1 MRRSGAPSLLVS
13 LFVLCGILLSACGGS
28 TPSTSSSSGGG
39 SAPAPKTVTL
49 VTDIGGLND
58 QSFNQSANIGYTKA
72 QNQFNFR
79 RQVIETKS
87 ENDYVSNL
95 TRAAQTSDL
104 VIGVGFLMATA
115 MDQVAKANPTKSF
128 ALIDACPADAKGN
141 CDPLSNVAPLYFKE
155 QQAGCLAGVVAG
167 EMEVLGKSKVSKLLG
182 SNTIG
187 AVGGQSIPPVDHYIA
202 GYQFCA
208 KKVDPSVTVKV
219 NYSQSFDNTAK
230 CQDIANN
237 QIDTAKADIIFQVA
251 GGCGVGALQAAKA
264 KGVYSIGV
272 DSDQS
277 HVNDSVI
284 TSAVKRVDQAVYL
297 TIKNFQGGKFSN
309 NPPAFD
315 LTNDGVGYAP
325 LSSQVPAEI
334 KTTVDKYAQDIKSGA
349 LVVPDTVQK

>member
-1 MRRSGAPSLLVS
+1 MRRSGIPSLLVS
-13 LFVLCGILLSACGGS
+13 LLVLCGVLLSACGGS
-28 TPSTSSSSGGG
+28 TPSTSTGGG
-39 SAPAPKTVTL
+39 NSTSSAPKSVTL

-58 QSFNQSANIGYTKA
+58 QSFNQSAAVGYTKA
-72 QNQFNFR
+72 MNELKFR
-79 RQVIETKS
+79 RQVIESKS
-87 ENDYVSNL
+87 QNDYVGNL

-128 ALIDACPADAKGN
+128 ALIDACPSDAKGN
-141 CDPLSNVAPLYFKE
+141 CDPLKNVAPLYFKE

-167 EMEVLGKSKVSKLLG
+167 EMETLGKSKASKLLG
-182 SNTIG
+182 NDTIG

-208 KKVDPSVTVKV
+208 KKVDPKVTVKV
-219 NYSQSFDNTAK
+219 NYSNSFDNTAA

-237 QIDTAKADIIFQVA
+237 QIGASKADIIFQVA

-272 DSDQS
+272 DSDQA

-284 TSAVKRVDQAVYL
+284 TSAIKRVDQAVYV
-297 TIKNFQGGKFSN
+297 TIKNFEAGKFSN
-309 NPPAFD
+309 NPAPFD

-325 LSSQVPAEI
+325 LSSQVPAEVKPI
-334 KTTVDKYAQDIKSGA
+334 VDKYIQDIKSGA
-349 LVVPDTVQK
+349 LQVPDTVQK